1 MAQKINIWMV
11 STLVLVGLVV
21 GAVAGVVLS
30 RSKSAPV
37 EPAKISQQTPAPAQQ
52 PASPVGGFTI
62 SKLPQVSEPEFI
74 RGPVDAPLTLIVYT
88 DTECPFCKDFHNVL
102 QQALQEYPK
111 VIRVVYRHFPL
122 VEKHPR
128 ALVEAQAV
136 ECAGELGGSKAF
148 FAYLD
153 RIFEVTPS
161 NNKLSLDQL
170 PAIAEQV
177 GLDVEDFNSCVASEK
192 YKIKVLQSLGD
203 GRAVGIASTPT
214 FFIVLP
220 GNEVIPVKGAI
231 TYPMLKQ
238 FIDQFN
244 KEAK

>member
-1 MAQKINIWMV
+1 MV
-11 STLVLVGLVV
+11 STMLLVGLVGGV
-21 GAVAGVVLS
+21 IVGVVI
-30 RSKSAPV
+30 RKAP
-37 EPAKISQQTPAPAQQ
+37 QQAQQ
-52 PASPVGGFTI
+52 QVQQPEESPQPTSPVGGFDV

-74 RGPVDAPLTLIVYT
+74 RGPIDAPLTLIVYT
-88 DTECPFCKDFHNVL
+88 DTECPFCKDFHGVVQQVL
-102 QQALQEYPK
+102 QSYPK
-111 VIRVVYRHFPL
+111 TVRVVYRHFPIID
-122 VEKHPR
+122 KHPR
-128 ALVEAQAV
+128 AVVEAQAV
-136 ECAGELGGSKAF
+136 ECAGELGGAKSF

-161 NNKLSLDQL
+161 NNNLNPDQL

-177 GLDVEDFNSCVASEK
+177 GLDVQDFNECVSSEK
-192 YKIKVLQSLGD
+192 YKVKVRQALDD

-231 TYPMLKQ
+231 EYPALKQ

-244 KEAK
+244 KEVAK